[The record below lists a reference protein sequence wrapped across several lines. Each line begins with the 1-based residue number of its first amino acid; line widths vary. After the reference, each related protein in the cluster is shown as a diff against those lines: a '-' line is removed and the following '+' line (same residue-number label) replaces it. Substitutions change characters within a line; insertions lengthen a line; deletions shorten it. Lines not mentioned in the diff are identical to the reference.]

1 MIERRWLEQADENG
15 VITRIAYFDN
25 EAAGQPVLL
34 IHGFAEFSCTWE
46 PVLEYLPPDFRYIRL
61 DVKGFGYSSKNDPDR
76 LSLFD
81 FTRSTADFIRSLDL
95 KDLVLIGHSMGGAIS
110 SLILNYS
117 DVRSRVDKLVLID
130 SAGMFEQVPAF
141 IETLAA
147 MSHDNPLLRFAN
159 EDLMAYLIMQQ
170 AYASEMKISQEL
182 VGAYAEAMRLPG
194 SRECVIAAARQFLI
208 PNVPAFQ
215 QDLRKLRL
223 PTLIIWGAQDRI
235 IPMEDGEKF
244 HDCIAG
250 SRLEVLPE
258 CGHSP
263 QEECPEETGR
273 LIADFLLDAPPAPAP
288 ETSTELL
295 PAKAAAPVVESR
307 SLRERSMDQ
316 LRQLRDVYKLRM
328 TRLVDRWSFGT
339 IFLLGFIK
347 VLQLLKKLGMRAEE
361 NGWRKATGIFLRS
374 EYSKFVLSCFRL
386 NYYHG
391 SRPDN
396 PVSARLELIHHLG
409 EYIRNHSQ
417 LHWSASPGWFRL
429 GRRKVWFTDVAEA
442 FYDRTGELL
451 WIEMHFDPGRENFQ
465 LLTRRR
471 SRR

>member
-1 MIERRWLEQADENG
+1 
-15 VITRIAYFDN
+15 
-25 EAAGQPVLL
+25 
-34 IHGFAEFSCTWE
+34 
-46 PVLEYLPPDFRYIRL
+46 
-61 DVKGFGYSSKNDPDR
+61 
-76 LSLFD
+76 
-81 FTRSTADFIRSLDL
+81 
-95 KDLVLIGHSMGGAIS
+95 
-110 SLILNYS
+110 
-117 DVRSRVDKLVLID
+117 
-130 SAGMFEQVPAF
+130 
-141 IETLAA
+141 
-147 MSHDNPLLRFAN
+147 
-159 EDLMAYLIMQQ
+159 
-170 AYASEMKISQEL
+170 
-182 VGAYAEAMRLPG
+182 
-194 SRECVIAAARQFLI
+194 
-208 PNVPAFQ
+208 
-215 QDLRKLRL
+215 
-223 PTLIIWGAQDRI
+223 
-235 IPMEDGEKF
+235 MEDGEKF

-391 SRPDN
+391 SPT
-396 PVSARLELIHHLG
+396 
-409 EYIRNHSQ
+409 IRFR
-417 LHWSASPGWFRL
+417 PGW
-429 GRRKVWFTDVAEA
+429 
-442 FYDRTGELL
+442 
-451 WIEMHFDPGRENFQ
+451 
-465 LLTRRR
+465 
-471 SRR
+471 S